1 LTISIPV
8 LHLIAGPNGAGKSTL
23 YQYLIKPRYPDLVF
37 VNADLHERDA
47 LQHISNPLQ
56 RSEAA
61 RGWADGQRADFLAR
75 GESFVSET
83 VFSHHSKLDLLRQAH
98 ASGFQVALYV
108 VCINEPRQL
117 LRRVKQRVNEGGHDV
132 PGNKI
137 LERYPRTIANLT
149 EAVRLADLSML
160 FDSVD
165 VDRGGPL
172 LVASVTRTGVTRHV
186 HPLPDWARK
195 MLSAD

>member
-1 LTISIPV
+1 LTTSTPV

-23 YQYLIKPRYPDLVF
+23 YQYLIKPRYPHLVF
-37 VNADLHERDA
+37 VNADLYERDV
-47 LQHISNPLQ
+47 LQHIGNPLQ

-83 VFSHHSKLDLLRQAH
+83 VFSHHSKLDLIRQAQ

-117 LRRVKQRVNEGGHDV
+117 LRRVKQRVHEGGHDV

-172 LVASVTRTGVTRHV
+172 LVASVTRASVTRHV
-186 HPLPDWARK
+186 NPLPDWART
-195 MLSAD
+195 MLSAH